1 VRTIRRSLS
10 VIVVARSPSV
20 RRTAALALI
29 FGLALLAAGCGRRGP
44 LEPPNAGVATPTP
57 TPTAS
62 SDLNDQ
68 FGRPKNPPVT
78 PPKTPFVLDPIL

>member
-1 VRTIRRSLS
+1 
-10 VIVVARSPSV
+10 VIAARSPSA
-20 RRTAALALI
+20 RRAAALALI

-57 TPTAS
+57 APSAS
-62 SDLNDQ
+62 SDLGEQ
-68 FGRPKNPPVT
+68 LGKPKNPPIT